1 MSLLLDLAITPEVFS
16 PAGYS
21 APERCDDS
29 LFQLEPIVMQEAIV
43 RDLASGRWQEY
54 LKASEATLSIAGL
67 KLFRAMT
74 DRIRPCGAVKYSNP
88 ETPEEWCWEAE
99 ALHQKERGDGILV
112 GHETAL
118 RNGGDGV
125 VCAAERV
132 HQANWWLARA
142 CSVTMHRQTG
152 DYIRHL
158 DRLLRFAKSAVFID
172 PHLDPTVQRYSE
184 FHKVLEI
191 ARRRQTTLH
200 GEVHRN
206 CYRGSG
212 VDRHEISELEARQ
225 MFEPLAQKLTSPEVK
240 LRLDIFV
247 WDRFHDR
254 FLITD
259 LLGLSVPNGFDISE
273 NSDEVTRWTRLS
285 REDRDGVL
293 REFAP
298 NNPLHRLRFQFSIKS

>member
-1 MSLLLDLAITPEVFS
+1 MSLLLDLAITPEVFG

-21 APERCDDS
+21 APERGDDC
-29 LFQLEPIVMQEAIV
+29 LFQLEPILMQEAIV
-43 RDLASGRWQEY
+43 RDLAGGRWQAC
-54 LKASEATLSIAGL
+54 LKASEANLSVAGL

-74 DRIRPCGAVKYSNP
+74 NRIRPCEAVTFPNP
-88 ETPEEWCWEAE
+88 QTPDEWCWEAE
-99 ALHQKERGDGILV
+99 ALHQKEPGDGILV

-125 VCAAERV
+125 VCASERV
-132 HQANWWLARA
+132 HQADWWQARA
-142 CSVTMHRQTG
+142 CSITMRRQPG

-158 DRLLRFAKSAVFID
+158 ERLLRFAKSAVFID

-191 ARRRQTTLH
+191 ARRRLTTLH
-200 GEVHRN
+200 VEVHRS

-212 VDRHEISELEARQ
+212 GDRHEISELEATQ
-225 MFEPLAQKLTSPEVK
+225 MFEPLAQKLSSPEVK
-240 LRLDIFV
+240 LRLDVFV

-259 LLGLSVPNGFDISE
+259 LLGISVPNGFDVSE
-273 NSDEVTRWTRLS
+273 NADEVTRWTRLS

-293 REFAP
+293 KEFAP
-298 NNPLHRLRFQFSIKS
+298 NNPLHRLRFQFSPR